1 MNVEIIEK
9 KLVEIVRERKANPS
23 DNSYTCQLIN
33 GGANK
38 IIKKLGEENAEF
50 IKAILT
56 EEDKDVAAEAAD
68 YIYHMIVALEFR
80 DVQFEDVLGVM
91 QERFGIS
98 GIRK

>member
-9 KLVEIVRERKANPS
+9 LVEVVRERKANPS
-23 DNSYTCQLIN
+23 DNSYTCQLLN

-38 IIKKLGEENAEF
+38 IIKKLGEENAEL

-56 EEDKDVAAEAAD
+56 EDDKDVAAETAD
-68 YIYHMIVALEFR
+68 FLYHLIVALEFR
-80 DVQFEDVLGVM
+80 DVQFEDVLEVLTD
-91 QERFGIS
+91 RFGKS

>member
-9 KLVEIVRERKANPS
+9 LVEVVRERKNNPA
-23 DNSYTCQLIN
+23 DNSYTCQLLN

-38 IIKKLGEENAEF
+38 IIKKLGEENAEL

-56 EEDKDVAAEAAD
+56 EEDKDVAAETAD
-68 YIYHMIVALEFR
+68 FLYHLIVALEFR
-80 DVQFEDVLGVM
+80 NVQFEDVLAVLT
-91 QERFGIS
+91 ERFGKS

>member
-9 KLVEIVRERKANPS
+9 LVEVVRERKANPS
-23 DNSYTCQLIN
+23 DNSYTCQLLN

-38 IIKKLGEENAEF
+38 IIKKLGEENAEL

-56 EEDKDVAAEAAD
+56 EEDKDVAGEAAD
-68 YIYHMIVALEFR
+68 FLYHLIVALEFR
-80 DVQFEDVLGVM
+80 GVQFEDVLGVL
-91 QERFGIS
+91 EDRFGKS